1 MPLID
6 FITDQPFLDLDLLL
20 RLEDFQRIALEGGQR
35 FSLKLDAAISH
46 GGGFDFL
53 LIGRECIE
61 TKVYGAQSHGLF
73 RSVDRLSRPKQYLL
87 FFAPLSLT
95 SLPPSLDLHTLRR
108 PILPNLN

>member
-6 FITDQPFLDLDLLL
+6 FITDQPFLDLDLLF
-20 RLEDFQRIALEGGQR
+20 RLEYFQRIALEGGQR

-46 GGGFDFL
+46 GRGFDFL
-53 LIGRECIE
+53 LIGREFID
-61 TKVYGAQSHGLF
+61 TKVDGAQSHGLL

-95 SLPPSLDLHTLRR
+95 SLPPSFDLHTLRR
-108 PILPNLN
+108 PILSNLN